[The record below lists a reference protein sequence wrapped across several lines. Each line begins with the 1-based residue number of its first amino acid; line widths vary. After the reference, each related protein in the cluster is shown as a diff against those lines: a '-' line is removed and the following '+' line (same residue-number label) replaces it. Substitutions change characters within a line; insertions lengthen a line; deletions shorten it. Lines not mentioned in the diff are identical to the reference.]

1 MLPTFHQPSNGGLLH
16 WPQAKRAVFSF
27 LSLRFLLF
35 ERLMKGD
42 DRGLWWTPM
51 SSEEENWES
60 GEGRRAYE
68 TMRPIKLYQL
78 LLLGYLCI
86 NNHTCVVSF
95 YAQSSLNNV
104 TVLFS
109 IIFSSNVID
118 FCSKMN
124 EIGLGN

>member
-1 MLPTFHQPSNGGLLH
+1 
-16 WPQAKRAVFSF
+16 
-27 LSLRFLLF
+27 
-35 ERLMKGD
+35 
-42 DRGLWWTPM
+42 M

-109 IIFSSNVID
+109 DIRGFTSMSEQMTPQEV
-118 FCSKMN
+118 SKILN
-124 EIGLGN
+124 EYFTEIG